1 MIEELRIGMIGLG
14 GIATRSHLPALA
26 TLPDVIIQAGAEIDA
41 YQADRTQKRFGIPK
55 IYSDYQEMLQKEKL
69 EAVYVCLPNT
79 LHYQAALA
87 ALERGLHVY
96 CEKPVGLCAE
106 EAQDLAER
114 AERSGLILMPGY
126 HLRFHEHF
134 LWARKLLEE
143 RRLGKILQIQ
153 ASAVFSGP
161 YRGWDPKSNWH
172 LDPHSGGP
180 LYDWGSHLLDL
191 LIFVSNLDVQFLTA
205 MAEKTL
211 PGMPLM
217 DSVVA
222 SFRAHQ
228 DIIGTLN
235 LAWGTR
241 GNLLM
246 LQIHGTSG
254 SLLASDDY
262 FEHRTPTGGGL
273 NKLGTLLSNANEILT
288 HKAGAVFHRKSGDVL
303 YIKAAQT
310 FVGAIRGDVS
320 LQSAKWDAVHVH
332 QVLAAIA
339 ASLEQGGA
347 VEIRDPQTDVPHQVI
362 GSTQLQ

>member
-1 MIEELRIGMIGLG
+1 MTEQLRIGMIGLG

-26 TLPDVIIQAGAEIDA
+26 TLPDVLIPAGAEIDA
-41 YQADRTQKRFGIPK
+41 YQAERTQKRFGIPK
-55 IYSDYQEMLQKEKL
+55 IYTDYQEMLQEEKL

-79 LHYQAALA
+79 LHYQAARA

-96 CEKPVGLCAE
+96 CEKPVGLCAQ
-106 EAQDLAER
+106 EAHDLAER
-114 AERSGLILMPGY
+114 AEQSGLTLMPGY

-134 LWARKLLEE
+134 LRARELIEK
-143 RRLGKILQIQ
+143 RRLGKILQVQ

-172 LDPHSGGP
+172 LDPRSGGP

-191 LIFVSNLDVQFLTA
+191 LIFVSNLDVQVLAA

-211 PGMPLM
+211 PGMPLL

-222 SFRAHQ
+222 SFQARQ

-246 LQIHGTSG
+246 LQIHGTAG
-254 SLLASDDY
+254 SLIASDDY

-273 NKLGTLLSNANEILT
+273 NKLGALLSNANEILS
-288 HKAGAVFHRKSGDVL
+288 HKAGAILRRKSGDML
-303 YIKAAQT
+303 YIKAAQS
-310 FVGAIRGDVS
+310 FIGAIRGEVS

-339 ASLEQGGA
+339 VSLDQA
-347 VEIRDPQTDVPHQVI
+347 RPIEICDLQTNVVH
-362 GSTQLQ
+362 